1 MIVADYSMP
10 GAEMRVLAGE
20 VVQAEEVP
28 RARLAA
34 SGLPVNVEGGEFMTR
49 ELLKVGNREVYGA
62 DFSRVIGEWLSNQ
75 RKPAELMV
83 LERREW
89 GNFWLSAQR
98 QGSRPAG
105 RRRRCRPGEL
115 QRRIERVDQLHAQI
129 SRIEKVEIGRI
140 NHGLE
145 RLRLKTRKLEL
156 TTVWMRPLRPIW
168 TPSAPSGDAAEYR
181 VLEDKL
187 VALQQQFNRDSIT
200 VRTADGREQEI
211 TLGKVVRAF
220 QPNAMSTP
228 QKLMFYFAKLRE
240 FVSDEPREANTEG
253 GVFPA
258 IFGTVL
264 MTLIMAV
271 IVTPFGVIAAV
282 YLREYAKQG
291 LLTRIIR
298 IAVNNLAGVPS
309 IVYGVFGLGFFVY
322 VLGGSLDR
330 LFYPEA
336 APAPVF
342 GTPGLMWASLTLAIL
357 TLPVVIVATEEGLA
371 RIPRMIRE
379 GLLALGATKSGDV
392 VEGGA
397 ADGQP
402 GDDDRFHPR
411 RGACRRRSGAADAGR
426 RGRWRRTCRS
436 TATTPICI
444 WTRRSCT
451 ASHLRRR
458 LPEPQRRGGA
468 AAGLRHRAAAG
479 TGDRHAQLQRDL
491 HSQPPA
497 REVQGA
503 GSLIEAVRVRQRPG
517 ERGAGPTC
525 ACSFALAAANGAN
538 TTQTTT
544 HSIDIRPRPRQAQP
558 EPGQRAGRH
567 RGARPQPAVL
577 RPEAGVAQRQHEHPR
592 QRVTAFI
599 GPSGCGKSTP
609 LRCFN
614 RMNDRVDGCR
624 IEGAINLDGQNIYQK
639 GVTWPTCVVASAWCS
654 EAQPVPQE
662 HLRERGLRPAHPC
675 IKQKRVLDETVEW
688 ALKGAALWEEVKDRC
703 TSRHSASGG
712 QQQRSVIARTIAVQP
727 EVLLLDE
734 PSSAS
739 THPR

>member
-1 MIVADYSMP
+1 MKKDSLNTWVKSGTPWIWMNAGAVSIAVIMTLGLLAIIAVRGLAHFWPADVIVADYRVP
-10 GAEMRVLAGE
+10 GAETRVLAGE

-62 DFSRVIGEWLSNQ
+62 DFSWVVGEWLSNQ
-75 RKPAELMV
+75 RTPAELMV

-89 GNFWLSAQR
+89 GNFYGYLLNVKE
-98 QGSRPAG
+98 AG
-105 RRRRCRPGEL
+105 QLVAEGEGAWNEL
-115 QRRIERVDQLHAQI
+115 QARIDRVDELHTQI

-156 TTVWMRPLRPIW
+156 DDRL
-168 TPSAPSGDAAEYR
+168 DAAAQADLDAERAQWDAEYR
-181 VLEDKL
+181 VLEDQL
-187 VALQQQFNRDSIT
+187 IALQQEFNRDSIT

-211 TLGKVVRAF
+211 SLGKVVRAF

-228 QKLMFYFAKLRE
+228 QKLMFYFAKLWE

-379 GLLALGATKSGDV
+379 GSLALGATKSETLWKV
-392 VEGGA
+392 VL
-397 ADGQP
+397 P
-402 GDDDRFHPR
+402 M
-411 RGACRRRSGAADAGR
+411 
-426 RGRWRRTCRS
+426 
-436 TATTPICI
+436 
-444 WTRRSCT
+444 
-451 ASHLRRR
+451 ASPAMMTGLILAVAR
-458 LPEPQRRGGA
+458 
-468 AAGLRHRAAAG
+468 AAGEVAPLMLVGVVKLAPNLPLNG
-479 TGDRHAQLQRDL
+479 NYPYL
-491 HSQPPA
+491 HLDQKIMHLGFHIYDVGFQSPN
-497 REVQGA
+497 V
-503 GSLIEAVRVRQRPG
+503 EA
-517 ERGAGPTC
+517 
-525 ACSFALAAANGAN
+525 
-538 TTQTTT
+538 
-544 HSIDIRPRPRQAQP
+544 
-558 EPGQRAGRH
+558 
-567 RGARPQPAVL
+567 ARPLVYATALLLVL
-577 RPEAGVAQRQHEHPR
+577 VIA
-592 QRVTAFI
+592 TLNF
-599 GPSGCGKSTP
+599 S
-609 LRCFN
+609 
-614 RMNDRVDGCR
+614 
-624 IEGAINLDGQNIYQK
+624 AIYIRN
-639 GVTWPTCVVASAWCS
+639 
-654 EAQPVPQE
+654 
-662 HLRERGLRPAHPC
+662 HLREKYKA
-675 IKQKRVLDETVEW
+675 LD
-688 ALKGAALWEEVKDRC
+688 
-703 TSRHSASGG
+703 H
-712 QQQRSVIARTIAVQP
+712 
-727 EVLLLDE
+727 
-734 PSSAS
+734 
-739 THPR
+739 

>member
-1 MIVADYSMP
+1 MKKDSLNTWVKSGTPWIWMNAGAVSIAVIMTLGLLAIIAVRGLAHFWPADVIVADYSMP

-62 DFSRVIGEWLSNQ
+62 DFSWVVGEWLSNQ
-75 RKPAELMV
+75 HTPAELMV

-89 GNFWLSAQR
+89 GNFYGYLLNVKE
-98 QGSRPAG
+98 AG
-105 RRRRCRPGEL
+105 QLVAEGEGAWNEF
-115 QRRIERVDQLHAQI
+115 QARIDRVDELHTQI

-145 RLRLKTRKLEL
+145 RLRLKTRQLEL
-156 TTVWMRPLRPIW
+156 NDRL
-168 TPSAPSGDAAEYR
+168 DAAAQADLDAERAQWDAEYR
-181 VLEDKL
+181 VLEEKL
-187 VALQQQFNRDSIT
+187 AALQQQFNRDSIT

-220 QPNAMSTP
+220 QPNAMSKP
-228 QKLMFYFAKLRE
+228 QKLMFYFAKLWE

-379 GLLALGATKSGDV
+379 GSLALGATKSETLWKV
-392 VEGGA
+392 VL
-397 ADGQP
+397 P
-402 GDDDRFHPR
+402 M
-411 RGACRRRSGAADAGR
+411 
-426 RGRWRRTCRS
+426 
-436 TATTPICI
+436 
-444 WTRRSCT
+444 
-451 ASHLRRR
+451 ASPAMMTGLILAVAR
-458 LPEPQRRGGA
+458 
-468 AAGLRHRAAAG
+468 AAGEVAPLMLVGVVKLAPNLPLNG
-479 TGDRHAQLQRDL
+479 NYPYL
-491 HSQPPA
+491 HLDQKIMHLGFHIYDVGFQSPN
-497 REVQGA
+497 V
-503 GSLIEAVRVRQRPG
+503 EA
-517 ERGAGPTC
+517 
-525 ACSFALAAANGAN
+525 
-538 TTQTTT
+538 
-544 HSIDIRPRPRQAQP
+544 
-558 EPGQRAGRH
+558 
-567 RGARPQPAVL
+567 ARPLVYATALLLVL
-577 RPEAGVAQRQHEHPR
+577 VIAALNF
-592 QRVTAFI
+592 TA
-599 GPSGCGKSTP
+599 
-609 LRCFN
+609 
-614 RMNDRVDGCR
+614 
-624 IEGAINLDGQNIYQK
+624 IYIRN
-639 GVTWPTCVVASAWCS
+639 
-654 EAQPVPQE
+654 
-662 HLRERGLRPAHPC
+662 HLREKYKA
-675 IKQKRVLDETVEW
+675 LD
-688 ALKGAALWEEVKDRC
+688 
-703 TSRHSASGG
+703 H
-712 QQQRSVIARTIAVQP
+712 
-727 EVLLLDE
+727 
-734 PSSAS
+734 
-739 THPR
+739 